1 MRRSRKRRREQANR
15 GWQLVPDQN
24 VRPEAARSIA
34 GYDPAGQPVERR
46 YLIYLLIVATGGWAM
61 AAYDFNLQVMAL
73 SDIAKGLGL
82 SSTQVGL
89 FGFFVDFAELV
100 FSLLFGWF
108 MDSKSRRLA
117 WIVTLAGTTIFT
129 SLTFRS

>member
-1 MRRSRKRRREQANR
+1 
-15 GWQLVPDQN
+15 
-24 VRPEAARSIA
+24 
-34 GYDPAGQPVERR
+34 
-46 YLIYLLIVATGGWAM
+46 VATGGWAM

-89 FGFFVDFAELV
+89 LGLFVDFAELV

-117 WIVTLAGTTIFT
+117 WIVTLAGTTVFT
-129 SLTFRS
+129 GLTFFLQNYWQLCIVRALASGLAYTELAMGQGHIASRSCSAETRGGRPS